1 MIVINQNQRFS
12 DKQII
17 KKEVHCMHLSNG
29 LTDVNQLFHFS
40 EG

>member
-17 KKEVHCMHLSNG
+17 KKRGALYAPLKWANG
-29 LTDVNQLFHFS
+29 CKPAFS
-40 EG
+40 FP